1 MPRSGPSSPELRA
14 PSKRV
19 CQLRFGMSRSETS
32 VPESTLPPRASFR
45 ALGADATEPLTRRL
59 PPSDAA
65 KLIVLGGT
73 SEGLERALTSSLTV
87 GAEAGCD
94 IRLGDRGISRR
105 HAEFWMRD
113 GQVWVRDLQSRN
125 GTYLE
130 GARVTEAELQLG
142 SVVTLGQTPIGLYP
156 RWQVREVAPS
166 EVDHFGRLHGT
177 SLAMRE
183 VFALLERVA
192 ASDVTVLI
200 EGESG
205 TGKELAARSLHD
217 ASARAQR
224 PYVVFDCTTVSKD
237 LAESELFGHAR
248 GAFSGAVSDR
258 EGAFRQADGGTIFLD
273 ELGELPLDLQPKLL
287 RVLESG
293 EIRRVG
299 ETQYR
304 KVDVRVLAATHR
316 NLNAEAR
323 RGRFRSDLLYR
334 LAVLRIQLPPLRSR
348 PEDIAAIAE
357 RLLAGQLSS
366 ESRVEGPNLERLQGY
381 SWPGNV
387 RELRNVLT
395 RALALAPRR
404 DGRVRFSEL
413 VFNLASDAASP
424 ATLGY
429 AFPGVEV
436 PLPFKEAKQQLMT
449 QFEEEYVE
457 ALLRRHGG
465 NISQAAKAA
474 GLSRKHLYALAKR
487 GDEAEA
493 GEDDAER

>member
-1 MPRSGPSSPELRA
+1 
-14 PSKRV
+14 
-19 CQLRFGMSRSETS
+19 
-32 VPESTLPPRASFR
+32 
-45 ALGADATEPLTRRL
+45 
-59 PPSDAA
+59 
-65 KLIVLGGT
+65 
-73 SEGLERALTSSLTV
+73 
-87 GAEAGCD
+87 
-94 IRLGDRGISRR
+94 
-105 HAEFWMRD
+105 
-113 GQVWVRDLQSRN
+113 
-125 GTYLE
+125 
-130 GARVTEAELQLG
+130 
-142 SVVTLGQTPIGLYP
+142 
-156 RWQVREVAPS
+156 
-166 EVDHFGRLHGT
+166 
-177 SLAMRE
+177 
-183 VFALLERVA
+183 
-192 ASDVTVLI
+192 VLI

-299 ETQYR
+299 ETHYR

-334 LAVLRIQLPPLRSR
+334 LAVLRVQLPPLRSR

-357 RLLAGQLSS
+357 RLLAGQLSA

-395 RALALAPRR
+395 RTLALAPRR
-404 DGRVRFSEL
+404 DGQVRFSEL
-413 VFNLASDAASP
+413 VFNLASDAVGP

-474 GLSRKHLYALAKR
+474 GLSRKHLYALLRR
-487 GDEAEA
+487 GDEADV
-493 GEDDAER
+493 GDDGAER